1 MTTWPPNLKN
11 LEEEVDQDE
20 LLPEIVVKEATIL
33 QLPKEEVKVA

>member
-1 MTTWPPNLKN
+1 MTMWPPNLKN
-11 LEEEVDQDE
+11 LEEVDQDE